1 MSSDLFQLLRRTV
14 SIGGRRTAVAMCA
27 VTAYALATHT
37 LAPHAGAQDAPK
49 PQPVAAAPAGRTALP
64 LKLAPRPTKGA
75 ITADDLMTRLYIFA
89 DDSLTGRDA
98 GTEGSFKATELLAR
112 EAKRLGLQPAGDSGT
127 YFQTLPLKSK
137 KVDPMSAFIAG
148 GASLELGKEWG
159 FKSGSS
165 MTFTNT
171 PVVFG
176 GVLGE
181 ASLLPAEAVAGK
193 LVVLTVP
200 LSQSGVQLAVEGDI
214 PVPAGAAGV
223 VLLVPAQAAGVF
235 GYVLRPGVYVDDPA
249 FGGARLFVSSAA
261 AGKLFTA
268 PVSELTPGAVGTA
281 VNVTAIL
288 DVTVSP
294 FPARNVVA
302 ILPGNDAKLK
312 HQYVAVGAHSDHVGM
327 ARRAVDHD
335 SVLIFNRIVRPGGA
349 ENDDQMGNAEQFT
362 QINAE
367 LAEMRKAS
375 PTRRDSIFNGADD
388 DGSGS
393 VAVQEIAE
401 LLSTMKTKPKRS
413 TLFVWHVG
421 EEKGLWGSKFFTEHP
436 TVSRDSIVAQLNIDM
451 VGRGSATDLTG
462 TSKEGAELRGGP
474 DYLQLVGSRRL
485 STELGDL
492 VERVNTARKHNLVFD
507 YGMDANAHP
516 MNIYCRSDHYE
527 YAKWGV
533 PVTFFTTGGHSAYHQ
548 LTDEPQYID
557 YPHMERVA
565 KLIADVALDL
575 GNRASRPVVN
585 QPKLDPR
592 GSCKQ

>member
-1 MSSDLFQLLRRTV
+1 MSSLVFRAVQRTA
-14 SIGGRRTAVAMCA
+14 SIGTLVVAGA
-27 VTAYALATHT
+27 IS
-37 LAPHAGAQDAPK
+37 AGPLSSVVSAQDAPK
-49 PQPVAAAPAGRTALP
+49 SQPVATAPVPRTALP

-89 DDSLTGRDA
+89 DDSLMGRDA

-127 YFQTLPLKSK
+127 FFQTLPLKSK
-137 KVDPMSAFIAG
+137 KVDPMSSFIAG

-159 FKSGSS
+159 FTSGSTL
-165 MTFTNT
+165 TFSDT
-171 PVVFG
+171 PVIFG
-176 GVLGE
+176 GLMGDAV
-181 ASLLPAEAVAGK
+181 SLNPEQVAGK

-200 LSQSGVQLAVEGDI
+200 LSQAGVQQAVEGDVD
-214 PVPAGAAGV
+214 VPTGAAGIILV
-223 VLLVPAQAAGVF
+223 VPQQAAGVF
-235 GYVLRPGVYVDDPA
+235 GYVLRPGVFVDDPA
-249 FGGARLFVSSAA
+249 FGGTRLFVGADAMS
-261 AGKLFTA
+261 KLFTSPA
-268 PVSELTPGAVGTA
+268 SELKAGTVGTS
-281 VNVTAIL
+281 VNVKAVL
-288 DVTVSP
+288 DVVLSP

-302 ILPGNDAKLK
+302 VLPGSDPKLK

-327 ARRAVDHD
+327 SRRAVDHD

-349 ENDDQMGNAEQFT
+349 ENDDKMGNAEQFV

-367 LAEMRKAS
+367 LAEMRKTS

-421 EEKGLWGSKFFTEHP
+421 EEKGLWGSKFFTEHS
-436 TVSRDSIVAQLNIDM
+436 TVPRDSIVAQLNVDM
-451 VGRGSATDLTG
+451 LGRGSATDLTG
-462 TSKEGAELRGGP
+462 TSKDGQDLRGGP

-492 VERVNTARKHNLVFD
+492 VEGVNKAKKHNMLFD
-507 YGMDANAHP
+507 YGMDANDHP

-557 YPHMERVA
+557 YPHMERA
-565 KLIADVALDL
+565 ARLIADVALEL
-575 GNRASRPVVN
+575 GNRAGRPVVN
-585 QPKLDPR
+585 QPKLNPR
-592 GSCKQ
+592 GTCKQ

>member
-1 MSSDLFQLLRRTV
+1 MSSAGFTTVRQTLRIGSLFATGALI
-14 SIGGRRTAVAMCA
+14 SIAGAWV
-27 VTAYALATHT
+27 
-37 LAPHAGAQDAPK
+37 AGAQDAPK
-49 PQPVAAAPAGRTALP
+49 PQPVAASAPANAPLP
-64 LKLAPRPTKGA
+64 LKLAPRPTKSA

-89 DDSLTGRDA
+89 DDSLMGRDA

-127 YFQTLPLKSK
+127 FFQTLPLKRK
-137 KVDPMSAFIAG
+137 KVDPMSSFIAG
-148 GASLELGKEWG
+148 GAPLELGKEWG
-159 FKSGSS
+159 FKSEST
-165 MTFTNT
+165 MTVNDT

-176 GVLGE
+176 GVMGE
-181 ASLLPAEAVAGK
+181 ASLLPADQVAGK

-200 LSQSGVQLAVEGDI
+200 LSQSAIQQSVEGDVD
-214 PVPAGAAGV
+214 VPGGAAGI
-223 VLLVPAQAAGVF
+223 VLVVPAQAAGIF
-235 GYVLRPGVYVDDPA
+235 GYVLNAGVYVDDPA
-249 FGGARLFVSSAA
+249 FRVGGPRLFVG
-261 AGKLFTA
+261 AGAMSKLFTS
-268 PVSELTPGAVGTA
+268 PVSELKPGTVGAT
-281 VNVTAIL
+281 VNVNAIL
-288 DVTVSP
+288 DVTPSL
-294 FPARNVVA
+294 FPARNVIA
-302 ILPGNDAKLK
+302 ILPGSDPKLK

-327 ARRAVDHD
+327 SRRSVDHD
-335 SVLIFNRIVRPGGA
+335 SVLVFNRIVRPAGA
-349 ENDDQMGNAEQFT
+349 ENSDKMGNAEQFA

-367 LAEMRKAS
+367 LVELRKTS

-401 LLSTMKTKPKRS
+401 LLSSMKTKPKRS

-421 EEKGLWGSKFFTEHP
+421 EEKGLWGSKFFTEHA

-462 TSKEGAELRGGP
+462 LSKDGQDLRGGP

-492 VERVNTARKHNLVFD
+492 VESVNKTKQHNLVFD
-507 YGMDANAHP
+507 YGMDANDHP

-557 YPHMERVA
+557 YPHMARVA
-565 KLIADVALDL
+565 TLIADVALEL
-575 GNRASRPVVN
+575 GNRAGRPVVN

-592 GSCKQ
+592 GACKQ

>member
-1 MSSDLFQLLRRTV
+1 MRSAVFTTV
-14 SIGGRRTAVAMCA
+14 H
-27 VTAYALATHT
+27 HT
-37 LAPHAGAQDAPK
+37 LRLGGLLAIGTLVSVSGATLSEAQDTPK
-49 PQPVAAAPAGRTALP
+49 PQPVAATAAPVAPLP
-64 LKLAPRPTKGA
+64 LKLAPRPTKSA

-89 DDSLTGRDA
+89 DDSLMGRDA

-112 EAKRLGLQPAGDSGT
+112 DAKRLGLQPAGDSGT
-127 YFQTLPLKSK
+127 FFQTLPLKSK
-137 KVDPMSAFIAG
+137 KVDPLSAFIAG

-159 FKSGSS
+159 FKGGST
-165 MTFTNT
+165 MTFNDT

-176 GVLGE
+176 GVMGE
-181 ASLLPAEAVAGK
+181 ASLLSADLVAGK

-200 LSQSGVQLAVEGDI
+200 LSAIQQSVEGDVA
-214 PVPAGAAGV
+214 VPAGAAGIVLV
-223 VLLVPAQAAGVF
+223 VPQQAAGIF
-235 GYVLRPGVYVDDPA
+235 GYVLRPSVFVDDPA
-249 FGGARLFVSSAA
+249 FGGPRLFVASGAIA
-261 AGKLFTA
+261 KLFTSPLSDLKA
-268 PVSELTPGAVGTA
+268 GTLGAT
-281 VNVTAIL
+281 VTVKAIL
-288 DVTVSP
+288 DVTPSP
-294 FPARNVVA
+294 FPARNVIA
-302 ILPGNDAKLK
+302 ILPGSDPKLK
-312 HQYVAVGAHSDHVGM
+312 NQYVAVGAHSDHVGRS
-327 ARRAVDHD
+327 RRAVDHD
-335 SVLIFNRIVRPGGA
+335 SVLVFNRIVRPGGA
-349 ENDDQMGNAEQFT
+349 ENDDKMGNAEQFAR
-362 QINAE
+362 INAE
-367 LAEMRKAS
+367 LAEMRKSS
-375 PTRRDSIFNGADD
+375 PTRLDSIFNGADD

-421 EEKGLWGSKFFTEHP
+421 EEKGLWGSKFFTEHT

-462 TSKEGAELRGGP
+462 VSKEGQELRGGP

-492 VERVNTARKHNLVFD
+492 VESVNTTKKHNLKFD
-507 YGMDANAHP
+507 YGMDANDHP

-527 YAKWGV
+527 YARWGV

-565 KLIADVALDL
+565 KLIADVAIDL
-575 GNRASRPVVN
+575 GNRAGRPVVN

-592 GSCKQ
+592 GVCKQ

>member
-1 MSSDLFQLLRRTV
+1 MNSVVFRAVQRAA
-14 SIGGRRTAVAMCA
+14 SIGTLVAAGTLSAGAVPSF
-27 VTAYALATHT
+27 V
-37 LAPHAGAQDAPK
+37 GAQDAPK
-49 PQPVAAAPAGRTALP
+49 SQPVATAPAPRTALP

-89 DDSLTGRDA
+89 DDSLMGRDA

-127 YFQTLPLKSK
+127 FFQTLPLKSK
-137 KVDPMSAFIAG
+137 KVDPMSSFIVG

-159 FKSGSS
+159 FKSGNT
-165 MTFTNT
+165 MTFNDT

-176 GVLGE
+176 GMMGE
-181 ASLLPAEAVAGK
+181 AALLPAEQVAGK

-200 LSQSGVQLAVEGDI
+200 LSQAGVQQAVEGDVD
-214 PVPAGAAGV
+214 VPTGAAGIILV
-223 VLLVPAQAAGVF
+223 VPQQAAGVF
-235 GYVLRPGVYVDDPA
+235 GYVLRPGVFVDDPA
-249 FGGARLFVSSAA
+249 FGGTRLFVGADA
-261 AGKLFTA
+261 MAKLFTS
-268 PVSELTPGAVGTA
+268 PVGELKAGTVGATVNIKA
-281 VNVTAIL
+281 VL
-288 DVTVSP
+288 DVTLSP

-302 ILPGNDAKLK
+302 ILPGSDPKLK

-327 ARRAVDHD
+327 SRRSVDHD

-349 ENDDQMGNAEQFT
+349 ENDDKMGNADQFA

-367 LAEMRKAS
+367 LAEMRKTS

-401 LLSTMKTKPKRS
+401 MLSTMKTKPKRS

-421 EEKGLWGSKFFTEHP
+421 EEKGLWGSKFFTEHS
-436 TVSRDSIVAQLNIDM
+436 TVPRDSIVAQLNIDM

-462 TSKEGAELRGGP
+462 TSKEGQDLRGGP

-492 VERVNTARKHNLVFD
+492 VEGVNKAKKHNLVFD
-507 YGMDANAHP
+507 YGMDANEHP

-575 GNRASRPVVN
+575 GTRAGRPVVN

-592 GSCKQ
+592 GTCKQ